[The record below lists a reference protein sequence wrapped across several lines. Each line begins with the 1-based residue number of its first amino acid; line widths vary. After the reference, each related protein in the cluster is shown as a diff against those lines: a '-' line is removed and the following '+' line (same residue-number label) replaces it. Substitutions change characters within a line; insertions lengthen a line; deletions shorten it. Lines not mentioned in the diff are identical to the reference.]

1 MNSEILV
8 VRFCLCS
15 CSYVCG
21 SVTFR
26 GAEAALNHFMSLHA
40 LIQLCWRR
48 RKSSVFSACFKRDA
62 EGGVEWKL
70 HLDEELSI
78 LLDVL
83 VSRLLLLFLL
93 RLHRHVDVHP
103 QLLTA
108 QQTRATS
115 FSILLHHRHTFI

>member
-1 MNSEILV
+1 M
-8 VRFCLCS
+8 
-15 CSYVCG
+15 
-21 SVTFR
+21 
-26 GAEAALNHFMSLHA
+26 
-40 LIQLCWRR
+40 
-48 RKSSVFSACFKRDA
+48 VFFPACFERDA
-62 EGGVEWKL
+62 EGGRGWGGVEWGGVEWEL

-115 FSILLHHRHTFI
+115 FSTLLHHRHTFI

>member
-1 MNSEILV
+1 
-8 VRFCLCS
+8 
-15 CSYVCG
+15 
-21 SVTFR
+21 
-26 GAEAALNHFMSLHA
+26 MSLHA

-48 RKSSVFSACFKRDA
+48 RKSSVFGFFQHVLNVMQRVEWS
-62 EGGVEWKL
+62 GVEWEL

>member
-1 MNSEILV
+1 MV
-8 VRFCLCS
+8 FV
-15 CSYVCG
+15 
-21 SVTFR
+21 
-26 GAEAALNHFMSLHA
+26 ALWSFQHVLNVMQRVEWS
-40 LIQLCWRR
+40 
-48 RKSSVFSACFKRDA
+48 
-62 EGGVEWKL
+62 GVEWEL

-103 QLLTA
+103 QLLTV

-115 FSILLHHRHTFI
+115 FTLLLHHRHTFI

>member
-1 MNSEILV
+1 M
-8 VRFCLCS
+8 FCFCCS
-15 CSYVCG
+15 
-21 SVTFR
+21 
-26 GAEAALNHFMSLHA
+26 L
-40 LIQLCWRR
+40 
-48 RKSSVFSACFKRDA
+48 VFSACFKRDA
-62 EGGVEWKL
+62 EGGVEWEL

-115 FSILLHHRHTFI
+115 FSILLKLLHHRHTFI

>member
-1 MNSEILV
+1 M
-8 VRFCLCS
+8 
-15 CSYVCG
+15 
-21 SVTFR
+21 
-26 GAEAALNHFMSLHA
+26 
-40 LIQLCWRR
+40 
-48 RKSSVFSACFKRDA
+48 
-62 EGGVEWKL
+62 EWEL

-115 FSILLHHRHTFI
+115 FSILLKLLHHRFIDLRRI

>member
-1 MNSEILV
+1 M
-8 VRFCLCS
+8 
-15 CSYVCG
+15 
-21 SVTFR
+21 
-26 GAEAALNHFMSLHA
+26 
-40 LIQLCWRR
+40 
-48 RKSSVFSACFKRDA
+48 
-62 EGGVEWKL
+62 EWEL
-70 HLDEELSI
+70 HLDKELSI

-115 FSILLHHRHTFI
+115 LSILKLQHHRHIYLRWI